1 MESIFSV
8 KSVEFVESFASWN
21 SVETIEPIDS
31 IIATESKESKGP
43 TESKESMESMS
54 VTYDNLE
61 SHQDW
66 GEYGNGTEEN
76 LVLDKDDERFLEDWV
91 SSMLLNGIEDWYNN
105 DGGFG
110 HVLIKTYDCS
120 YTIQNSVRIMEVENY
135 THAGTLS
142 ENNMLANGSSY

>member
-1 MESIFSV
+1 MKIENEMRFAILMNKLKDIGIKYVHVHYEGSGDSGC
-8 KSVEFVESFASWN
+8 VEGVEYY
-21 SVETIEPIDS
+21 
-31 IIATESKESKGP
+31 
-43 TESKESMESMS
+43 SKESMESMS